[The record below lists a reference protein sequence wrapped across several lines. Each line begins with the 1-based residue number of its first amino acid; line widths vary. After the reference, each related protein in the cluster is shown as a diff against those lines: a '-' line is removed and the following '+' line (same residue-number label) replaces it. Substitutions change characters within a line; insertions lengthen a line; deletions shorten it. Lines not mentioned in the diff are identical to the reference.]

1 MPRSAFEVSTLLGVN
16 TRQVS
21 TIAVVS
27 AGDRMFLGA
36 GDGSLTAH
44 ECRGD
49 TPNALKASSFEC
61 REVDSLRK
69 GLSSDR
75 RPVLDLLAV
84 EAWRALLG
92 LLDGQLTA
100 YDMYTYRPLASVP
113 STRGASCFCVD
124 EERRLVFVANKKRLQ
139 VLAWQAVSLAPRRD
153 FPLPE
158 TPRSMALVP
167 EDADGPA
174 GSSGPKLVLALRKE
188 YSVMDAT
195 TGALSPALLLSDR
208 DQLDASASSMT
219 SSISGLGGGGS
230 SSHGVILPVPASSAR
245 GARVLLSSGSRGL
258 LVDLVGRGHE
268 ERLTWTAPP
277 LSVCL
282 STAFFVAALPR
293 QVEVHDLAS
302 LAPLQTFD
310 LPGATCMTTC
320 PVGGGRGDLTYVA
333 TANSVNLL
341 KLIPIEF
348 QVETLAESGSYED
361 ALSLCA
367 MCKDMSV
374 LGSVNVLS
382 IHERYAYDL
391 FSWGDYEGAVGHFLV
406 AETPVDHVL
415 SLFPS
420 LAPPEFVPP
429 GGSLQGPNTPK
440 KGPTSSGEPP
450 RQLTGVSRSRA
461 ASAVMTFLERHR
473 PAILAAAEREDCQK
487 ADDAEDADGPAEASP
502 AAGGEGDGGGSGNSD
517 NDGKAGDTLVLLDT
531 MLMSSYVQC
540 SPPRHSALVELLSGP
555 NRCSLA
561 ACAPLLAASG
571 PSFIEALLCLYR
583 GRGLHEDALA
593 LATEDRCVAP
603 SSSSYSGGS
612 GGGGGG
618 WTAPQF
624 RRWLAAYLRELR
636 LSSEPAHRALVL
648 RSVKPLLE
656 ADPALGLSVFLNEHR
671 QATGL
676 SHHGGFLAQRR
687 VGVSRRAGGASADGR
702 RAEAGLA
709 PHDVVSFLKTITP
722 SESGRANAETSA
734 AATAAAA
741 QPAKEGQAVP
751 MTIPFTSGRALA
763 VGYLQVL
770 IDAAAGGG
778 GEGGGGAR
786 EGEVTSALHDELAY
800 LLMEGLLVEQGA
812 AADRGQSSRRLGSSK
827 NIAKDKN
834 GLAAAYRQRLQLF
847 LQTSEKYNPAR
858 LLSVIPSHF
867 LEEHALLLSRLGRH
881 EEVLHI
887 YVRQLKNREMAEAYC
902 GRIWERCESAA
913 KAKSTAKRGAPADA
927 ATATPSPDEEVYLFL
942 LKVYLQGQNKAG
954 GHHPAQS
961 KAGSPS
967 SLKVSDDGVAAV
979 GEEVGGLDEAVSLLE
994 RHFSRVDPVKVMAL
1008 LPPSVP
1014 VSKLVP
1020 FLSSAVRHAE
1030 ARRRSNQVT
1039 HQLCR
1044 ADYVNVKFELIQ
1056 LQGQVS
1062 RVPELSL
1069 ASFPQLGTL
1078 LRTCPPVELTD
1089 PTADYGV
1096 GCIKHVFES
1105 FIVLQFDVTNRLRD
1119 QRLHNVLVKVECS
1132 DPDLYSIKTERHF
1145 PALPPHGSGSCYTV
1159 LARSPSAGGVGRGSV
1174 GGIGGGPSVL
1184 FMCELRFTSARIGSG
1199 GAQGIG
1205 MAESAYDK
1213 GGGFMEEYLLEDLE
1227 LSPADLGE

>member
-1 MPRSAFEVSTLLGVN
+1 MPRGVFEVSTLLGVT

-27 AGDRMFLGA
+27 AGERMFVGT

-49 TPNALKASSFEC
+49 TTNALKAGSFEC

-75 RPVLDLLAV
+75 RPVLNLLAV
-84 EAWRALLG
+84 EGWRALLG

-100 YDMYTYRPLASVP
+100 YDLYTYRPLASVP

-124 EERRLVFVANKKRLQ
+124 EARRLVFVANKKRLQ
-139 VLAWQAVSLAPRRD
+139 VLAWQAVSLAPRRE

-167 EDADGPA
+167 GDADASG
-174 GSSGPKLVLALRKE
+174 GSSGPKLVLSLRKE

-208 DQLDASASSMT
+208 DQLDASASSM
-219 SSISGLGGGGS
+219 SSSVTGLGGS
-230 SSHGVILPVPASSAR
+230 SGHGIILPVPASSAR

-268 ERLTWTAPP
+268 ERLTWSAPP

-310 LPGATCMTTC
+310 LSGSTCMTTC
-320 PVGGGRGDLTYVA
+320 PVGGGSGDLTYVA

-348 QVETLAESGSYED
+348 QVETLAEAGSYED

-429 GGSLQGPNTPK
+429 GGSLQGPNTPNR
-440 KGPTSSGEPP
+440 GSTSGEAP

-461 ASAVMTFLERHR
+461 ASAVMRFLEKHR
-473 PAILAAAEREDCQK
+473 VAAVAAAEREDCQK
-487 ADDAEDADGPAEASP
+487 APNAQDSEGDTVGRTKDATQV
-502 AAGGEGDGGGSGNSD
+502 AAGSGDAGTAGGAGGDG
-517 NDGKAGDTLVLLDT
+517 DGKAGDMLVLLDT
-531 MLMSSYVQC
+531 MLVSSYMQC

-555 NRCSLA
+555 NRCSLE

-571 PSFIEALLCLYR
+571 HSFVEALLCLYR

-593 LATEDRCVAP
+593 LATEERCVAP
-603 SSSSYSGGS
+603 SPATSSYSGGS
-612 GGGGGG
+612 GGGG

-636 LSSEPAHRALVL
+636 LSPEAVHRALVL
-648 RSVKPLLE
+648 RSARPLLE
-656 ADPALGLSVFLNEHR
+656 ADPALGLSVFLDQQR
-671 QATGL
+671 QGL
-676 SHHGGFLAQRR
+676 SHGLLVQRRGGGFQGGRR
-687 VGVSRRAGGASADGR
+687 LGVGSGGAASAEGR
-702 RAEAGLA
+702 RAEGRLA
-709 PHDVVSFLKTITP
+709 PNDVVSFLKTVTP
-722 SESGRANAETSA
+722 SEAGRAKAESAVA
-734 AATAAAA
+734 AATAAASKA
-741 QPAKEGQAVP
+741 GRDGAAPP
-751 MTIPFTSGRALA
+751 MIPLTSGRALTI
-763 VGYLQVL
+763 GYLQAL
-770 IDAAAGGG
+770 IDAGGVSG
-778 GEGGGGAR
+778 GEGGAGGK

-800 LLMEGLLVEQGA
+800 LLMEGLLVEQGV
-812 AADRGQSSRRLGSSK
+812 AADRDQSARKLGSSSMDSSK
-827 NIAKDKN
+827 AEM
-834 GLAAAYRQRLQLF
+834 GLAGAYRQHLQLF
-847 LQTSEKYNPAR
+847 LQTSNKYNPAR

-867 LEEHALLLSRLGRH
+867 LEEHALLLSSLGRH

-887 YVRQLKNREMAEAYC
+887 YVRQLKNRDMAEAYC

-913 KAKSTAKRGAPADA
+913 KAKSTSKTSAAAP
-927 ATATPSPDEEVYLFL
+927 SSDEEVYLCL
-942 LKVYLQGQNKAG
+942 LRVYLQSLQEAGHSASTKSGTAPALDVSDGGGAG
-954 GHHPAQS
+954 GAE
-961 KAGSPS
+961 G
-967 SLKVSDDGVAAV
+967 
-979 GEEVGGLDEAVSLLE
+979 EVGGLDEAISLIE
-994 RHFSRVDPVKVMAL
+994 RHFARVDPVQVMTL
-1008 LPPSVP
+1008 LPPDVP
-1014 VSKLVP
+1014 VSKLLP
-1020 FLSSAVRHAE
+1020 FLSSAVRHSE
-1030 ARRRSNQVT
+1030 ATRRNNQVM

-1096 GCIKHVFES
+1096 GCIKQIFES
-1105 FIVLQFDVTNRLRD
+1105 FVVLQFDVTNRLRD
-1119 QRLHNVLVKVECS
+1119 QRLHNVLVKVDCS
-1132 DPDLYSIKTERHF
+1132 DPDLYSIKTERHL

-1159 LARSPSAGGVGRGSV
+1159 LARSPSTSGVGRGSV

-1184 FMCELRFTSARIGSG
+1184 FMCELRFTAVRIGSG

-1205 MAESAYDK
+1205 TGPYDA
-1213 GGGFMEEYLLEDLE
+1213 GGGFVEEYLLEDFE

>member
-1 MPRSAFEVSTLLGVN
+1 MPRGVFEVSTLLGVA

-27 AGDRMFLGA
+27 AGDRMFVGT

-44 ECRGD
+44 ECRRD
-49 TPNALKASSFEC
+49 TTNAIKAGSFEC

-84 EAWRALLG
+84 EGWRALLG

-100 YDMYTYRPLASVP
+100 YDLYTYRPLASVP

-124 EERRLVFVANKKRLQ
+124 EARRLVFVANKKRLQ
-139 VLAWQAVSLAPRRD
+139 VLAWQAVSLALRRE

-167 EDADGPA
+167 VDADASGGP
-174 GSSGPKLVLALRKE
+174 SGPKLVLSLRKE

-208 DQLDASASSMT
+208 DQLDASASSI
-219 SSISGLGGGGS
+219 SSSVSGLGGS
-230 SSHGVILPVPASSAR
+230 SGHGVILPVPASSAR

-268 ERLTWTAPP
+268 ERLTWSAPP

-310 LPGATCMTTC
+310 LSGATCMTTC
-320 PVGGGRGDLTYVA
+320 PVGGGKGDLTYVA
-333 TANSVNLL
+333 TASSVNLL

-348 QVETLAESGSYED
+348 QVETLAEAGSYED

-374 LGSVNVLS
+374 LGSVNVLN

-429 GGSLQGPNTPK
+429 VGSLQGPTNPNTGSTP
-440 KGPTSSGEPP
+440 SGEAP

-461 ASAVMTFLERHR
+461 ASAVMRFLERHR
-473 PAILAAAEREDCQK
+473 AATVAAAEWEDCQK
-487 ADDAEDADGPAEASP
+487 ADASDS
-502 AAGGEGDGGGSGNSD
+502 EGDAVGGSKGAAQGVGGDGDDGNAAASVG
-517 NDGKAGDTLVLLDT
+517 DGKAVGTLVLLDT
-531 MLMSSYVQC
+531 MLVSSYMQC

-555 NRCSLA
+555 NRCSLE

-571 PSFIEALLCLYR
+571 HSFVEALLCLYR

-593 LATEDRCVAP
+593 LATEERCVAP
-603 SSSSYSGGS
+603 SPASSSYSGGGTGGGG

-624 RRWLAAYLRELR
+624 RRWLADYLRELR
-636 LSSEPAHRALVL
+636 LSPEAVHRALVL
-648 RSVKPLLE
+648 RSARPLLE
-656 ADPALGLSVFLNEHR
+656 ADPALGLSVFLDQQR
-671 QATGL
+671 QSL
-676 SHHGGFLAQRR
+676 SHGLLVQRR
-687 VGVSRRAGGASADGR
+687 GTGGRRQGAGGAGAGP
-702 RAEAGLA
+702 AEARRTEGRLA
-709 PHDVVSFLKTITP
+709 PHDVVSFLKTVTP
-722 SESGRANAETSA
+722 KEAGQAKAESA
-734 AATAAAA
+734 AAAISSTRTGKGAAS
-741 QPAKEGQAVP
+741 PP
-751 MTIPFTSGRALA
+751 PIPLTSGRALTVA
-763 VGYLQVL
+763 YLQAL
-770 IDAAAGGG
+770 IDAAGAGG
-778 GEGGGGAR
+778 GEGSGGGKD
-786 EGEVTSALHDELAY
+786 GEVTSALHDELAY
-800 LLMEGLLVEQGA
+800 LLMEGLLVEQGV
-812 AADRGQSSRRLGSSK
+812 AADRGQSSRKLGSSSEDTSK
-827 NIAKDKN
+827 AEMD
-834 GLAAAYRQRLQLF
+834 LAGAYRQHLQLF

-867 LEEHALLLSRLGRH
+867 LEEHALLLSSLGRH

-887 YVRQLKNREMAEAYC
+887 YVRQLKNRQMAEAYC

-913 KAKSTAKRGAPADA
+913 KAKSASKTAGADA
-927 ATATPSPDEEVYLFL
+927 ATTTPSPDEEVYLSL
-942 LKVYLQGQNKAG
+942 LRVYLQSTGRLEG
-954 GHHPAQS
+954 G
-961 KAGSPS
+961 G
-967 SLKVSDDGVAAV
+967 AADR
-979 GEEVGGLDEAVSLLE
+979 GEGEVGGLDEAVSFLE
-994 RHFSRVDPVKVMAL
+994 RHFARVDPVKVMAL
-1008 LPPSVP
+1008 LPPEVP
-1014 VSKLVP
+1014 VSKFLP
-1020 FLSSAVRHAE
+1020 FLSSAVRHTE
-1030 ARRRSNQVT
+1030 AKRRDNQVM

-1105 FIVLQFDVTNRLRD
+1105 FVVLQFDVTNRLKD

-1132 DPDLYSIKTERHF
+1132 DPDLYSIKTERHLS
-1145 PALPPHGSGSCYTV
+1145 ALPPHGSGSCYTV
-1159 LARSPSAGGVGRGSV
+1159 LSRSPLTSGGGRGSM
-1174 GGIGGGPSVL
+1174 GGIGGGASVL
-1184 FMCELRFTSARIGSG
+1184 FMCELRFMSVRIGSG

-1205 MAESAYDK
+1205 TGPYDT
-1213 GGGFMEEYLLEDLE
+1213 GGGFVEEYLLEDFE